1 MNYLIPIVAVIV
13 VIVIVV
19 VYLAAALSKVE
30 WDMGSGRKK
39 HEKFDSPK
47 RK

>member
-1 MNYLIPIVAVIV
+1 MNYLIPIVA

>member
-1 MNYLIPIVAVIV
+1 MGWP
-13 VIVIVV
+13 
-19 VYLAAALSKVE
+19 AALSKVE